1 MVKFTPYFYKFK
13 SMLLDKN
20 IPIEFRAKFI
30 IEKGLGAY
38 WRKMY
43 NHNMYTDDSM
53 SNDNF
58 RGRYW
63 EHSLAWKLRKVT
75 IKDVSSILDMDL
87 KHPEIA
93 PSDLVT
99 ALILWGR
106 GPAIVKK
113 VLEFADVPERD
124 EFMNLLKEAKSWKK
138 EKKVL
143 PKDPGWFFR

>member
-20 IPIEFRAKFI
+20 IPIEFRAKFL
-30 IEKGLGAY
+30 IEKQFTSH

-43 NHNMYTDDSM
+43 NYNMYTDDSI
-53 SNDNF
+53 SKDY

-143 PKDPGWFFR
+143 PEDPGWLYR